1 MTEQQT
7 LPPSSAP
14 IFDTASW
21 DALTSDGASADE
33 VRIMVAVLTGRPLQT
48 LRSEAYVGTP
58 ALPHQMLGQLFDTLG
73 TPNNIAILGE
83 VVAAGGTKNAFFA
96 HMLDEEFAD
105 FDASGFRTRFVKK
118 SHPSVAS
125 RIVSMAAEEVE
136 RARQAEAAAAA
147 AEVERVRHAAEA
159 AAAAA
164 AEAEQRV
171 RQAEA
176 AAAAEEAERARLAEE
191 ADAAEKLRAST
202 AAAGGV
208 ADTKSPEGDGHDE
221 KSTEISS
228 SHDDFGDFMT
238 KQTGNESVGGKHDKL
253 LAAEAAKLLQAE
265 KERAAKKEADD
276 DDVMQDTSDGIWM
289 TKTVAG
295 GTAPAAAAAAAP
307 PVPPTSGLDVV
318 EEATSPTRSSGAA
331 TKVEDGV
338 IPPPDGEAG
347 YPMTMDSYVDE
358 DGEIGRGAFAK
369 VILCKVK
376 GREIVQ
382 DDGTMGLERVAIK
395 KIEADTQDM
404 DLIQKEVDMMKLCR
418 NRNML
423 KTHKNFLDGT
433 TLYIVMPV
441 MDYGSM
447 HDVVKELEARGTY
460 AHGGE
465 SLKEEW
471 VSIVIYKAICGL
483 MYLHDKGYVHRDIKA
498 ANILL
503 GADGEIKLCD
513 YGVASMVYSEG
524 CQTDTCE
531 TFVGTPCWMAPE
543 LMRQNIPYAQKA
555 DMWSIGI
562 TALELAKGYAPY
574 ERERPMKI
582 ILMTL
587 SQAAPTLDT
596 YEVSSCA
603 DCSCSFY
610 VSRLSVFSAPMP
622 SSLLL
627 LLLRLLLYA
636 HPLHTRSHLP
646 LPSLLLLL
654 LIVTHRHRITRG
666 KAPRGR
672 SSRSQQRSSA
682 LPSGIF

>member
-1 MTEQQT
+1 
-7 LPPSSAP
+7 
-14 IFDTASW
+14 
-21 DALTSDGASADE
+21 
-33 VRIMVAVLTGRPLQT
+33 MVAVLTGRPLQT

-125 RIVSMAAEEVE
+125 RIVSEEVE

-147 AEVERVRHAAEA
+147 AEVERVRHAA
-159 AAAAA
+159 AAAA
-164 AEAEQRV
+164 AEVERV
-171 RQAEA
+171 RHAAEA

-404 DLIQKEVDMMKLCR
+404 DLIQKEVDMM
-418 NRNML
+418 NGNISTL
-423 KTHKNFLDGT
+423 KSGIESVPLLIQSSLSAAAATFPAGKCHCEHVGQLDG
-433 TLYIVMPV
+433 
-441 MDYGSM
+441 
-447 HDVVKELEARGTY
+447 R
-460 AHGGE
+460 
-465 SLKEEW
+465 
-471 VSIVIYKAICGL
+471 
-483 MYLHDKGYVHRDIKA
+483 
-498 ANILL
+498 
-503 GADGEIKLCD
+503 
-513 YGVASMVYSEG
+513 VA
-524 CQTDTCE
+524 
-531 TFVGTPCWMAPE
+531 
-543 LMRQNIPYAQKA
+543 
-555 DMWSIGI
+555 
-562 TALELAKGYAPY
+562 ALELA
-574 ERERPMKI
+574 
-582 ILMTL
+582 
-587 SQAAPTLDT
+587 SAAAGGDP
-596 YEVSSCA
+596 
-603 DCSCSFY
+603 
-610 VSRLSVFSAPMP
+610 
-622 SSLLL
+622 
-627 LLLRLLLYA
+627 
-636 HPLHTRSHLP
+636 
-646 LPSLLLLL
+646 
-654 LIVTHRHRITRG
+654 
-666 KAPRGR
+666 
-672 SSRSQQRSSA
+672 
-682 LPSGIF
+682 